1 MKSLQKRASLEQESL
16 PCLGVL
22 LSFNMWWAAGAERK
36 VRLCQGGGRARA
48 EEHERRRQAQQQRRR
63 WHSQHSQNA
72 RSARSSSCRGDKAG
86 RIHRSGGRS
95 PRRQSAC
102 KPVRLGT
109 PRNAGPAT
117 TRTRPDA
124 QAVRNGQVAHPGA
137 VRWLGV
143 EKRNG
148 FWRNGSGSGQLQRRL
163 CGRAEA
169 AGIAVACP
177 LTRPSPVAAR
187 NELRMGCWAHSPV
200 GSTRPPP
207 RQSLRRPRAE
217 RAAAAGSRSGNRSCC
232 RTSSARPRS
241 GHSPRHS
248 TARRRTPLTSTP
260 GCPRAQRCREAGC
273 STTSKGISLSGWSN
287 HSQ

>member
-1 MKSLQKRASLEQESL
+1 MGQRHGATAWVGQRAAVGVLNEGVRPPGSKDSRARCRSAGSAAAGCSWSARGWTCRRMKSLQKRAGLEQESL

-86 RIHRSGGRS
+86 RIHPSGGRS

-109 PRNAGPAT
+109 PRNADPAT

-124 QAVRNGQVAHPGA
+124 QTVRNSQ
-137 VRWLGV
+137 
-143 EKRNG
+143 
-148 FWRNGSGSGQLQRRL
+148 
-163 CGRAEA
+163 
-169 AGIAVACP
+169 
-177 LTRPSPVAAR
+177 TRF
-187 NELRMGCWAHSPV
+187 V
-200 GSTRPPP
+200 GW
-207 RQSLRRPRAE
+207 
-217 RAAAAGSRSGNRSCC
+217 G
-232 RTSSARPRS
+232 
-241 GHSPRHS
+241 
-248 TARRRTPLTSTP
+248 
-260 GCPRAQRCREAGC
+260 
-273 STTSKGISLSGWSN
+273 
-287 HSQ
+287 